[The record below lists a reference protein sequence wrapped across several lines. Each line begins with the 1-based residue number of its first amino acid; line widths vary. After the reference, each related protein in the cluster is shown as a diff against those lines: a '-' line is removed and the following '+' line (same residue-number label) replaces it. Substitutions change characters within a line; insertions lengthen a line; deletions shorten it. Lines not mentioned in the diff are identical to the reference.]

1 MVIAAATQLHQLKV
15 FAVAFQLYDLRKTG
29 YIERE
34 EVHSWFPN
42 LSIWL
47 SERSSMILYMLW
59 QRKSGHA
66 LVEIIKHFSAILQGE
81 FTIGSDKFSIQST
94 YSYGSYSLMIHN

>member
-1 MVIAAATQLHQLKV
+1 MVIAAATQPHQLKV

-34 EVHSWFPN
+34 E
-42 LSIWL
+42 
-47 SERSSMILYMLW
+47 ILYMLW

>member
-1 MVIAAATQLHQLKV
+1 MVIAAATQPHQLKV

-47 SERSSMILYMLW
+47 SERSSM
-59 QRKSGHA
+59 
-66 LVEIIKHFSAILQGE
+66 GE